1 VSYPVVIVDYNP
13 RWPAI
18 YEKEKLCI
26 LAIAGNRILEVDHIG
41 STAVVGL
48 GAKPI
53 VDIMVGV
60 NGQSDADSL
69 LPLLREIG
77 YDNVTRQSGDS
88 EWYYCLRKVVHGY
101 EAWLQNFHLHL
112 MKFQSETWER
122 HILFRDFLRNHPE
135 TVQKYDKLK
144 RMLAAKYRADRE
156 SYTNAKTEFIASV
169 LNQAKMK

>member
-1 VSYPVVIVDYNP
+1 VSCSVVIVDYDP
-13 RWPAI
+13 RWPLI
-18 YEKEKLCI
+18 YEEEKLCI
-26 LAIAGNRILEVDHIG
+26 LGVADSRILDVAHIG

-53 VDIMVGV
+53 VDIMAGV
-60 NGQSDADSL
+60 NVSSDADEL

-77 YDNVTRQSGDS
+77 YQDVIRQLGHS
-88 EWYYCLRKVVHGY
+88 EWYYCLRKVVHGK

-112 MKFQSETWER
+112 MKFRSETWER
-122 HILFRDFLRNHPE
+122 HILFSDFLRNHPE
-135 TVQKYDKLK
+135 PMQKYDKLK
-144 RMLAAKYRADRE
+144 RMMAAKYGADRE